1 VTREVSTITAAKRL
15 GVSASTV
22 LNWLRAGRLAGRRGD
37 QPLRQRWY
45 VTVDDDGR
53 PLAPDGTPIRAADDD
68 SSIVEELR
76 LLRAAVERTERL
88 GTASE
93 VALRLKAAGERQRRA
108 LELQAEAIN
117 ELAAALH
124 EQGEAIAQLLLPDT
138 VAQFTDEAGAAIT
151 S

>member
-1 VTREVSTITAAKRL
+1 MTREVSTVTAAKRL

-22 LNWLRAGRLAGRRGD
+22 LNWLRTGRLAGRRGD

-45 VTVDDDGR
+45 VTVDDNGH
-53 PLAPDGTPIRAADDD
+53 PLALDGTRMRAAGED

-76 LLRAAVERTERL
+76 LLRAVVERTERL
-88 GTASE
+88 GTANE

-117 ELAAALH
+117 ELAAALQ

-138 VAQFTDEAGAAIT
+138 VAQFTGESEAAST
-151 S
+151 P